1 MKHALLLL
9 LLFFLL
15 FSGLSIKAQP
25 HSLLQEF
32 SGFQKDDQ
40 LVLRWTFRAGS
51 LCEGTRIERS
61 TDGLIYREIGQIP
74 GFCGSPDSPVTY
86 SFVDSFPRIN
96 SINYYRL
103 ELGNYGYTSS
113 IPVEYMNIGEYGF
126 VVLSTNAGQTEIL
139 FENIPGRSGTAII
152 YSGDGKRISEV
163 GINGRRISLP
173 SGRFSPGVYLLL
185 LAFSDDTS
193 VSGNFVIP

>member
-1 MKHALLLL
+1 MKSTVLLTFLI
-9 LLFFLL
+9 FFII
-15 FSGLSIKAQP
+15 SGLSIQAQP
-25 HSLLQEF
+25 HILLQEF
-32 SGFQKDDQ
+32 TGYQKDEQ
-40 LVLRWTFRAGS
+40 LILHWTFPAGS

-61 TDGLIYREIGQIP
+61 TDEIIYREIGQIP

-86 SFVDSFPRIN
+86 SFIDSFPRVN

-113 IPVEYMNIGEYGF
+113 IPVECLSIGEYGF
-126 VVLSTNAGQTEIL
+126 VVLSTNTGQTEIL
-139 FENIPGRSGTAII
+139 FENNPGRTGTAII

-173 SGRFSPGVYLLL
+173 PGRFTSGVYLLM

-193 VSGNFVIP
+193 VSGNFVVP